1 MFLNVWTWGGCPAA
15 ALGEPFGHKMDGKDS
30 DNYQI
35 IKIIFISDYSFFCR
49 YL

>member
-1 MFLNVWTWGGCPAA
+1 MFLNVWAWGGCPAA